1 MRKENSDFKTAF
13 VSEAGS
19 HFDNRDYFAFVEL
32 DDMACYVI
40 ADGLDLDKE
49 VRSAQMAVEVILEN
63 FMEKPSMSRRKIR
76 QDLEA
81 AHEWLKFESRRV
93 RLKAS
98 VLVVVTDYTRMVWAT
113 CGNARLYQFRGGR
126 VNLRS
131 KDQSLTQLMLDQ
143 GRLAEDRNHN
153 HEERGN
159 LLNYMGRPDRFEPY
173 VSDKMPLSDGDVLLL
188 ATQGVWEQVDL
199 PEMLDAL
206 AEASDPESL
215 TDTLEEVVLSK
226 QQKSVSNYT
235 AAAVY
240 VNKTFTEKPK
250 NIKKWILRGAMLLLT
265 LAIAGGGVWY
275 VKAKQAEK
283 LAQTAVLMVESEE
296 DGDRY
301 ASAGD
306 YAKALKSYSEAKNAA
321 SKLKDKLHF
330 QLLRGKQQ
338 VAQFLSD
345 GDGYVQDG
353 SYDMAVDS
361 YNDALKQADK
371 YKPFKAEDIKAR
383 IERAGAIE
391 ALSEVIKEGDKLFQG
406 QDYNGALEVYLKAKK
421 AAIEAE
427 YESGQKKVE
436 EKIEQTQSKI
446 DNIYKETRT
455 LKADN
460 LEKKG
465 DRSLAAMD
473 YAAAIESYK
482 LAQEIYQEIDKLER
496 VLAMERKI
504 SQADEKL
511 HPAVPAGASS
521 GEAAGAGGNAAGYVN
536 QQQQAAA
543 GSAGGGQAGASQQAS
558 SAAAGSSAKEQSG
571 TPSGGG
577 EDAAGTTSGN
587 GKAGGNG
594 TNGGNAGSGK
604 TSGNDGD
611 GGNKAG
617 GNTGDGGNKTDTGAK
632 ADNGADGKDNADTG
646 DGDTSNTGTDGTSN
660 TDAEAGSAGNGAA
673 NGASPAD
680 PSSSKGGN
688 AS

>member
-32 DDMACYVI
+32 DDMACYVV
-40 ADGLDLDKE
+40 ADGIDQDKE
-49 VRSAQMAVEVILEN
+49 VRSAQMAVEVILES

-76 QDLEA
+76 RDLEA

-143 GRLAEDRNHN
+143 GRLAEDRNYN

-159 LLNYMGRPDRFEPY
+159 LLNYMGRPDRFEPH

-235 AAAVY
+235 AATVY

-250 NIKKWILRGAMLLLT
+250 NIKKWILRGAMMLLT

-275 VKAKQAEK
+275 VKVKQAEK
-283 LAQTAVLMVESEE
+283 LAQTAVLMVENEE

-306 YAKALKSYSEAKNAA
+306 YAKALKTYSEAKNAA

-338 VAQFLSD
+338 VAQFMTD

-383 IERAGAIE
+383 IGRAGAIE
-391 ALSEVIKEGDKLFQG
+391 ALSGVIKEGDKLFQE
-406 QDYNGALEVYLKAKK
+406 QDYNGALEVYVKAKK
-421 AAIEAE
+421 AAIEAD

-511 HPAVPAGASS
+511 NPAVPAGASS
-521 GEAAGAGGNAAGYVN
+521 GETAGAGGNAGNLN
-536 QQQQAAA
+536 QQ
-543 GSAGGGQAGASQQAS
+543 SA
-558 SAAAGSSAKEQSG
+558 
-571 TPSGGG
+571 TPSGSGESAAGG
-577 EDAAGTTSGN
+577 NGAAGTTSDN
-587 GKAGGNG
+587 G
-594 TNGGNAGSGK
+594 
-604 TSGNDGD
+604 
-611 GGNKAG
+611 KAG
-617 GNTGDGGNKTDTGAK
+617 GNTGDGGNKTGTGAK
-632 ADNGADGKDNADTG
+632 ADNGADSKADN
-646 DGDTSNTGTDGTSN
+646 GTDGKAGAGAEDKANAGADDTDN
-660 TDAEAGSAGNGAA
+660 TDAETSSAGNGAA